1 MGTRHGS
8 ADGTRM
14 RESTL
19 ETSRLILRP
28 WRESD
33 AEALFAAAKNPDIGP
48 RAGWN
53 PHASVE
59 ESRKV
64 IQDVLAK
71 PESYAIVLKREAG
84 ADRPIGAI
92 GLTPA
97 SDSSLAER
105 DDEAEIGY
113 WIDQPYWGHGY
124 MPEAVVELIRHAFED
139 LGLSAVWCG
148 YYEGNEQSS
157 RVQEKTGFRPH
168 HVIENSPRP
177 LLGDEKTE
185 YANRL
190 TREDWELGQQ
200 KDPSDTATRA
210 AQEAE
215 KDDIV
220 EGVRRIA
227 RIRSGGQTGADRGG
241 LDAAREAGIPICGWC
256 PAGGQAED
264 MPDAPGVRSPYPE
277 LVETP
282 SAGYMQRTAWNVRD
296 SHATL
301 VVSPD
306 GVEPESGTSA
316 TIDFAHAYGRP
327 CFVVEREEDVARAS
341 SWLDSLG
348 RGLTLNV
355 AGPRGSKIPGA
366 YSFAKGVVGSLLEQ
380 G

>member
-190 TREDWELGQQ
+190 TRGMG
-200 KDPSDTATRA
+200 ARA
-210 AQEAE
+210 A
-215 KDDIV
+215 
-220 EGVRRIA
+220 EGSLRHGDA
-227 RIRSGGQTGADRGG
+227 RG
-241 LDAAREAGIPICGWC
+241 
-256 PAGGQAED
+256 AGGRE
-264 MPDAPGVRSPYPE
+264 GRY
-277 LVETP
+277 
-282 SAGYMQRTAWNVRD
+282 RR
-296 SHATL
+296 
-301 VVSPD
+301 
-306 GVEPESGTSA
+306 
-316 TIDFAHAYGRP
+316 GRP
-327 CFVVEREEDVARAS
+327 PHRP
-341 SWLDSLG
+341 DSLG
-348 RGLTLNV
+348 RSDGR
-355 AGPRGSKIPGA
+355 GPRGPRRRERGGNTHLRMVPGWRTGRGHA
-366 YSFAKGVVGSLLEQ
+366 GRAGRSLALS
-380 G
+380 